1 MNSANARKQCAEIH
15 ESVVLAVYGELPDDE
30 VHALAMHLEGCPEC
44 REEQEQ
50 LFALKTL
57 SEANPIPE
65 LDPNLVARSRTRLE
79 EALDALPPKRWYDRV
94 AEWMTRTANG
104 LQAAPAAAC
113 LLLVAGVGAGSLG
126 GYEFAQRHALNL
138 PTTAAAPAPTV
149 PSANALSA
157 NAKTAKIM
165 PGTQIAAGQIAN
177 SPAGPVTTGSIQAGE
192 IASVSAISQKPN
204 SNLVEVSFNQIE
216 PRQAQGTIDDPEIR
230 QLLMQASQNA
240 ASPQVRDS
248 SIGLLAAACRSE
260 HGCQGKSPAASD
272 IRDALMVT
280 LRYDRSAAV
289 RRKALDGLQPYIGE
303 DMRVRNAVLEAL
315 LNDPEAQIRS
325 AAISMLEPVEADT
338 SVRQVLSTVA
348 LSDENSRIRSA
359 SRLVLRRVSE
369 LQ

>member
-65 LDPNLVARSRTRLE
+65 LDPNLVVRSRTRLE

-138 PTTAAAPAPTV
+138 PTTAAAPAPAAPSV
-149 PSANALSA
+149 GSNSANSISA
-157 NAKTAKIM
+157 KSSSAKMM
-165 PGTQIAAGQIAN
+165 PGAQSGSGAA
-177 SPAGPVTTGSIQAGE
+177 SLMPAGE
-192 IASVSAISQKPN
+192 IAGVSAISQKPN

-216 PRQAQGTIDDPEIR
+216 PRQVQGTIDDPEIR
-230 QLLMQASQNA
+230 QLLMLASQNA

-260 HGCQGKSPAASD
+260 HGCQGKSPATSD
-272 IRDALMVT
+272 IRDALMVA

-348 LSDENSRIRSA
+348 LSDENSRIRNA

>member
-57 SEANPIPE
+57 SEANPLPD
-65 LDPNLVARSRTRLE
+65 LDANLVARSRTRLE

-149 PSANALSA
+149 PSANSLSA
-157 NAKTAKIM
+157 NTASAKMM
-165 PGTQIAAGQIAN
+165 PRTQIANG
-177 SPAGPVTTGSIQAGE
+177 PAGPVPAGE
-192 IASVSAISQKPN
+192 IAGVSAISQKPN
-204 SNLVEVSFNQIE
+204 SNLVEVSFNQVE
-216 PRQAQGTIDDPEIR
+216 PHQVQGTIDDPEIR
-230 QLLMQASQNA
+230 QLLMLASQNA

-260 HGCQGKSPAASD
+260 HGCQGKSPATSD

-348 LSDENSRIRSA
+348 LSDENSRIRNA

>member
-30 VHALAMHLEGCPEC
+30 VHTLAMHLEGCPEC

-50 LFALKTL
+50 LLALKTL
-57 SEANPIPE
+57 SEANPLPE

-113 LLLVAGVGAGSLG
+113 LLLVAGMGAGSLG

-138 PTTAAAPAPTV
+138 PATATGPIV
-149 PSANALSA
+149 PSVGNSAVSNAS
-157 NAKTAKIM
+157 AKITSAKF
-165 PGTQIAAGQIAN
+165 G
-177 SPAGPVTTGSIQAGE
+177 SDPAGPVTSRSAVTGPIPAGE
-192 IASVSAISQKPN
+192 IAGVSAISQKPN
-204 SNLVEVSFNQIE
+204 SNLVEVSFNQVE
-216 PRQAQGTIDDPEIR
+216 PRQVQGTIDDPEIR
-230 QLLMQASQNA
+230 QLLMLASQNA
-240 ASPQVRDS
+240 ASPQVRDN

-260 HGCQGKSPAASD
+260 HGCQGKSPATSD

-348 LSDENSRIRSA
+348 LSDENSRIRNA

>member
-30 VHALAMHLEGCPEC
+30 VHTLAMHLEGCSEC

-50 LFALKTL
+50 LLALKTL
-57 SEANPIPE
+57 SEANPLPE

-113 LLLVAGVGAGSLG
+113 LLLVAGMGAGSLG

-138 PTTAAAPAPTV
+138 PATATGPIV
-149 PSANALSA
+149 PSVGNSAVSNAS
-157 NAKTAKIM
+157 AKITSAKF
-165 PGTQIAAGQIAN
+165 G
-177 SPAGPVTTGSIQAGE
+177 SDPAGPVTSRSAVTGPIPAGE
-192 IASVSAISQKPN
+192 IAGVSAISQKPN
-204 SNLVEVSFNQIE
+204 SNLVEVSFNQVE
-216 PRQAQGTIDDPEIR
+216 PRQVQGTIDDPEIR
-230 QLLMQASQNA
+230 QLLMLASQNA

-260 HGCQGKSPAASD
+260 HGCQGKSPATSD

-348 LSDENSRIRSA
+348 LSDENSRIRNA

>member
-57 SEANPIPE
+57 SEANPLPD
-65 LDPNLVARSRTRLE
+65 LDANLVARSRTRLE

-126 GYEFAQRHALNL
+126 GYEFAQRHALSL
-138 PTTAAAPAPTV
+138 PTTAAAPVPTV
-149 PSANALSA
+149 PSANVPAA
-157 NAKTAKIM
+157 NTASGKIM
-165 PGTQIAAGQIAN
+165 PGTQITNGV
-177 SPAGPVTTGSIQAGE
+177 AGPVTTGPIQAGE
-192 IASVSAISQKPN
+192 IAGVSAISQKPN

-216 PRQAQGTIDDPEIR
+216 PRQVQGTIDDPEIR
-230 QLLMQASQNA
+230 QLLMLASQNA
-240 ASPQVRDS
+240 ASPQVRDN

-260 HGCQGKSPAASD
+260 HGCQGKSPATSD

-289 RRKALDGLQPYIGE
+289 RSKALDGLQPYIGE